1 MAAPLIAAGIMAGAS
16 LLGAGIRSY
25 SQSKAAEAERE
36 AREKAAKQL
45 LAHGQLTDNEY
56 RQVINS
62 INSYYDQRKSI
73 GTSSDVDAYRNA
85 IASYNPEDYVADV
98 GEFKFDKTK
107 EDYLNPY
114 YSRIIGDTANT
125 IQHSAAGAGL
135 GRGTGAALNI
145 AKGTAEKSDELYR
158 TAMSDYQNDR
168 DFAYQQFTDAIRN
181 NQNRLNAL
189 RSGQEYKMGLQ
200 GNLAQDY
207 VNTQD
212 ARQSDLLKAQ
222 QDRLASK
229 QAYDTAIVRTLLRRL
244 YD

>member
-1 MAAPLIAAGIMAGAS
+1 MAAPLIAAGIIAGAS
-16 LLGAGIRSY
+16 LLGAGIQSY
-25 SQSKAAEAERE
+25 SQSKAAEEERE

-45 LAHGQLTDNEY
+45 LAQGQLTDNEY

-62 INSYYDQRKSI
+62 INAYYNNRRSLGSVGDI
-73 GTSSDVDAYRNA
+73 NAYRQA
-85 IASYNPEDYVADV
+85 IADYNPEDYVADV
-98 GEFKFDKTK
+98 GEFNFDKTK
-107 EDYLNPY
+107 EDYINPY

-158 TAMSDYQNDR
+158 TAMMDYQDDR
-168 DFAYQQFTDAIRN
+168 DFAYQQFTDAIKN
-181 NQNRLNAL
+181 NQARLNAL
-189 RSGQEYKMGLQ
+189 RSGQEFKMGLQ

-207 VNTQD
+207 INTQD

-229 QAYDTAIVRTLLRRL
+229 QAYDTAIVGL
-244 YD
+244 Y

>member
-16 LLGAGIRSY
+16 LIGAGIQSY

-45 LAHGQLTDNEY
+45 RAQGQLTDNEY
-56 RQVINS
+56 RQVIDS
-62 INSYYDQRKSI
+62 INAYYAQRKGISNA
-73 GTSSDVDAYRNA
+73 GDVDAYRSA
-85 IASYNPEDYVADV
+85 LATELGKPEDYYAADV
-98 GEFKFDKTK
+98 GDFNDTYTKTK
-107 EDYLNPY
+107 EDFINPY

-158 TAMSDYQNDR
+158 TAMQDYTQDR
-168 DFAYQQFTDAIRN
+168 DFAYKQFTDAIRN
-181 NQNRLNAL
+181 NQARLDAIRENN
-189 RSGQEYKMGLQ
+189 QYKLSLQ

-229 QAYDTAIVRTLLRRL
+229 QAYDTAIVGL
-244 YD
+244 Y

>member
-1 MAAPLIAAGIMAGAS
+1 MAAPLIAAGIMAGSS
-16 LLGAGIRSY
+16 LLGAGIQAY
-25 SQSKAAEAERE
+25 SQYKAAEAERE

-45 LAHGQLTDNEY
+45 LAQGQLTNSEY
-56 RQVINS
+56 NQIIQS
-62 INSYYDQRKSI
+62 INDYYNNRQGLSQA
-73 GTSSDVDAYRNA
+73 SDINAYRKA
-85 IASYNPEDYVADV
+85 ITEYNPEDYAADV
-98 GEFKFDKTK
+98 GDFNKEYTKTK
-107 EDYLNPY
+107 EDFINPY

-158 TAMSDYQNDR
+158 TAMQDYQNDR
-168 DFAYQQFTDAIRN
+168 DFAYQQFTDAIKN
-181 NQNRLNAL
+181 NQARLNAL
-189 RSGQEYKMGLQ
+189 RSGTEYKMGLQ

-229 QAYDTAIVRTLLRRL
+229 QAYDTAMVGL
-244 YD
+244 Y